1 MGLTATAV
9 GARDQMDEWDGKL
22 CLKSTGGPLVTLT
35 AVPLILALRSFLCR
49 QGILP
54 WLTCTNPLDPLEFDD
69 PVAFGF
75 VIAAVVNFM
84 ILIPSKLLT
93 NQQMFDA
100 WPTLFGRSGCIQIL
114 LWGCAYLAAARRYA
128 TVPWS
133 LVVFALG
140 KAYYVVGAFT
150 LLQVNAGSRHW
161 CCKALARHFEI
172 AHPKRVQPAG
182 FGLVESGFC
191 LFFIWAAYV
200 AFFNCVPT
208 NVPVC
213 K

>member
-1 MGLTATAV
+1 
-9 GARDQMDEWDGKL
+9 MDEWDGKL

-75 VIAAVVNFM
+75 VIGISSPQTLALSCGASAAVVNFM

-128 TVPWS
+128 TVPWL

-150 LLQVNAGSRHW
+150 LLQVNAGSRYLCTRHP
-161 CCKALARHFEI
+161 ALAHEHTGTGAARHSRDI
-172 AHPKRVQPAG
+172 LR
-182 FGLVESGFC
+182 
-191 LFFIWAAYV
+191 
-200 AFFNCVPT
+200 
-208 NVPVC
+208 
-213 K
+213 